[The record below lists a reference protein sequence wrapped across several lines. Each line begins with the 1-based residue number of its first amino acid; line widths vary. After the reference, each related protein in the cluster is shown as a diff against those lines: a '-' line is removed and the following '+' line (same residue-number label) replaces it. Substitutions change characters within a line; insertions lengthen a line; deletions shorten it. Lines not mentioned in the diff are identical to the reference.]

1 MSVSEGAK
9 RPRRLSLEGRIQWQV
24 AQKLFA
30 VDSCAGAERAAVRNA
45 RRGVQN
51 RMQQRVEDVVHQE
64 YRAKENHC
72 GAGPCGHP
80 PRPVREERT
89 GAAVQV
95 GVQGACVEQKALPK
109 SNAKDSRQCERG
121 LLHGNRSAAPVI
133 AATRGA
139 RRGLR
144 PLPLKARTC
153 AQAAAPKEENRYSM
167 QSESVA
173 HARKVRA
180 PESCG

>member
-1 MSVSEGAK
+1 MLFIRNIEPRKITAAQARAVT
-9 RPRRLSLEGRIQWQV
+9 RPDQY
-24 AQKLFA
+24 
-30 VDSCAGAERAAVRNA
+30 ERSGQA
-45 RRGVQN
+45 R
-51 RMQQRVEDVVHQE
+51 
-64 YRAKENHC
+64 
-72 GAGPCGHP
+72 PC
-80 PRPVREERT
+80 R
-89 GAAVQV
+89 V
-95 GVQGACVEQKALPK
+95 GVQGACVEQKALPE

-121 LLHGNRSAAPVI
+121 LLHVNRSAAPVI

-153 AQAAAPKEENRYSM
+153 AQAAAPKEENRYSV